1 MIIKKILNP
10 NTILAADEEQQEYV
24 FFGKGIGY
32 SRKIGQ
38 TVDDED
44 VNRVFIPVDNRQI
57 QEYLRLFDSIPAVYF
72 DITQKIIKKA
82 EELLNTKLN
91 TSIFFTLSDHLNFSI
106 ERHKNGLNILNRVYW
121 EIKNYYP
128 MEFSVGEYALKLL
141 KKELGQVLPQEEAAN
156 IAFHII
162 NAQNVD
168 SSTNKGMDY
177 AKLVG
182 GISDIV
188 KYELKIDFD
197 REYVHYQRF
206 ITHLKFFVERY
217 FEDKMI
223 TEDNSGL
230 FEQIAQLY
238 PRALTVAFKAKDYVE
253 ILNSNKITK
262 EEVAYLTIHINRL
275 MSNKKLNESD

>member
-1 MIIKKILNP
+1 MIIRKILNP
-10 NTILAADEEQQEYV
+10 NTILAIDDEQQEYV

-38 TVDDED
+38 TVADED

-72 DITQKIIKKA
+72 DITQQIIKKA
-82 EELLNTKLN
+82 EELLNTQLN

-128 MEFSVGEYALKLL
+128 IEFSVGEYALKLL
-141 KKELGQVLPQEEAAN
+141 KKELGEILPPEEAAN

-168 SSTNKGMDY
+168 SSTSKGMAY

-197 REYVHYQRF
+197 REDVHYQRF

-217 FEDKMI
+217 FEGKMI
-223 TEDNSGL
+223 TENDSGL
-230 FEQIAQLY
+230 FEQITQLY
-238 PRALTVAFKAKDYVE
+238 PKALTIAFNVKDYIE
-253 ILNSNKITK
+253 ILNNTKVTK
-262 EEVAYLTIHINRL
+262 EEVAYLTVHINRL
-275 MSNKKLNESD
+275 MSNKTIDE

>member
-1 MIIKKILNP
+1 MIIRKILNP
-10 NTILAADEEQQEYV
+10 NTILAIDDEQQEYV

-38 TVDDED
+38 TVADED

-72 DITQKIIKKA
+72 DITQQIIKKA
-82 EELLNTKLN
+82 EELLNTQLN

-106 ERHKNGLNILNRVYW
+106 DRHKNGLNILNRVYW

-128 MEFSVGEYALKLL
+128 IEFSVGEYALKLL
-141 KKELGQVLPQEEAAN
+141 KKELGEILPPEEAAN

-168 SSTNKGMDY
+168 SSTSKGMAY

-197 REYVHYQRF
+197 REDVHYQRF

-217 FEDKMI
+217 FEGKMI
-223 TEDNSGL
+223 TENDSGL

-238 PRALTVAFKAKDYVE
+238 PKALTIAFNVKDYIE
-253 ILNSNKITK
+253 ILNNTKVTK
-262 EEVAYLTIHINRL
+262 EEVAYLTVHINRL
-275 MSNKKLNESD
+275 MSNKTIDE

>member
-121 EIKNYYP
+121 EIK
-128 MEFSVGEYALKLL
+128 
-141 KKELGQVLPQEEAAN
+141 
-156 IAFHII
+156 II
-162 NAQNVD
+162 IQWNFQ
-168 SSTNKGMDY
+168 
-177 AKLVG
+177 
-182 GISDIV
+182 
-188 KYELKIDFD
+188 
-197 REYVHYQRF
+197 
-206 ITHLKFFVERY
+206 
-217 FEDKMI
+217 
-223 TEDNSGL
+223 
-230 FEQIAQLY
+230 
-238 PRALTVAFKAKDYVE
+238 
-253 ILNSNKITK
+253 
-262 EEVAYLTIHINRL
+262 
-275 MSNKKLNESD
+275 

>member
-10 NTILAADEEQQEYV
+10 NTILAADGDQKEFV

-44 VNRVFIPVDNRQI
+44 INRVFIPVDNRQV
-57 QEYLRLFDSIPAVYF
+57 QEYLRLFDSIPAIYF
-72 DITQKIIKKA
+72 DITQQIINKA
-82 EELLNTKLN
+82 EKLLDTKLN
-91 TSIFFTLSDHLNFSI
+91 TSLFFTLSDHLNFSI
-106 ERHKNGLNILNRVYW
+106 ERHKNGLNILNHVFW

-128 MEFSVGEYALKLL
+128 IEFSVGEYTLKLL
-141 KKELGQVLPQEEAAN
+141 KKEIGQVLPKEEAAN

-162 NAQNVD
+162 NAQNFT
-168 SSTNKGMDY
+168 SSTSKGMEY

-197 REYVHYQRF
+197 REDIHYQRF

-217 FEDKMI
+217 YEGKMI
-223 TEDNSGL
+223 VEDDSGL
-230 FEQIAQLY
+230 FDQIAKIY
-238 PRALTVAFKAKDYVE
+238 PKALIVSFKVKDYIE
-253 ILNSNKITK
+253 IINDVKVTK
-262 EEVAYLTIHINRL
+262 EEVAYLTVHINRL
-275 MSNKKLNESD
+275 MSNKKLNVR

>member
-10 NTILAADEEQQEYV
+10 NTILAADKDQKEYV

-44 VNRVFIPVDNRQI
+44 INRVFIPVDNRQI
-57 QEYLRLFDSIPAVYF
+57 QEYLRLFDSIPAIYF
-72 DITQKIIKKA
+72 DITQKIIKHA
-82 EELLNTKLN
+82 EELLNANLN
-91 TSIFFTLSDHLNFSI
+91 TSLFFTLSDHLNFSI
-106 ERHKNGLNILNRVYW
+106 ERHRNGLNILNRVFW

-128 MEFSVGEYALKLL
+128 IEFSVGEYALRLL

-162 NAQNVD
+162 NAQNVA
-168 SSTNKGMDY
+168 SATSKGMEY

-188 KYELKIDFD
+188 KYELKMDFD
-197 REYVHYQRF
+197 REDVHYQRF
-206 ITHLKFFVERY
+206 ITHLKFFAERY
-217 FEDKMI
+217 YEGKMI
-223 TEDNSGL
+223 TENDSGL

-238 PRALTVAFKAKDYVE
+238 PKALTVSFTVKDYIE
-253 ILNSNKITK
+253 ILNESKVTK
-262 EEVAYLTIHINRL
+262 EEVAYLTVHINRL
-275 MSNKKLNESD
+275 MSNKKLSEN

>member
-1 MIIKKILNP
+1 MIIRKILNP
-10 NTILAADEEQQEYV
+10 NTILAADEDQQEYV

-32 SRKIGQ
+32 SRRIGQ

-44 VNRVFIPVDNRQI
+44 INRVFIPVDNRQI
-57 QEYLRLFDSIPAVYF
+57 QEYLRLFDSIPAIYF
-72 DITQKIIKKA
+72 DITHQIIKKA
-82 EELLNTKLN
+82 EELLDTKLN
-91 TSIFFTLSDHLNFSI
+91 TSLFFTLSDHLNFSI
-106 ERHKNGLNILNRVYW
+106 ERHKNGLNILNRVFW

-128 MEFSVGEYALKLL
+128 MEFSLGEYALKLL

-162 NAQNVD
+162 NAQNIS
-168 SSTNKGMDY
+168 SSTSKGMEY

-197 REYVHYQRF
+197 REDIHYQRF

-217 FEDKMI
+217 YEGKMI
-223 TEDNSGL
+223 EEDDSGL

-238 PRALTVAFKAKDYVE
+238 PKALTVAFNVKDYIE
-253 ILNSNKITK
+253 ILNDVRVTK
-262 EEVAYLTIHINRL
+262 EEVAYLTVHINRL
-275 MSNKKLNESD
+275 MSNKKLDD

>member
-106 ERHKNGLNILNRVYW
+106 ERHKNGLNILNRVY
-121 EIKNYYP
+121 
-128 MEFSVGEYALKLL
+128 
-141 KKELGQVLPQEEAAN
+141 
-156 IAFHII
+156 
-162 NAQNVD
+162 
-168 SSTNKGMDY
+168 
-177 AKLVG
+177 
-182 GISDIV
+182 
-188 KYELKIDFD
+188 
-197 REYVHYQRF
+197 
-206 ITHLKFFVERY
+206 
-217 FEDKMI
+217 
-223 TEDNSGL
+223 
-230 FEQIAQLY
+230 
-238 PRALTVAFKAKDYVE
+238 
-253 ILNSNKITK
+253 
-262 EEVAYLTIHINRL
+262 
-275 MSNKKLNESD
+275 

>member
-10 NTILAADEEQQEYV
+10 NTILAADKDQKEYV

-44 VNRVFIPVDNRQI
+44 INRVFIPVDNRQI
-57 QEYLRLFDSIPAVYF
+57 QEYLRLFDSIPAIYF
-72 DITQKIIKKA
+72 DITQKIIKHA
-82 EELLNTKLN
+82 EELLNANLN
-91 TSIFFTLSDHLNFSI
+91 TSLFFTLSDHLNFSI
-106 ERHKNGLNILNRVYW
+106 ERHRNGLNILNRVFW

-128 MEFSVGEYALKLL
+128 IEFSVGEYALRLL

-162 NAQNVD
+162 NAQNVA
-168 SSTNKGMDY
+168 SATSKGMEY

-188 KYELKIDFD
+188 KYELKMDFD
-197 REYVHYQRF
+197 REDVHYRRF
-206 ITHLKFFVERY
+206 ITHLKFFAERY
-217 FEDKMI
+217 YEGKMI
-223 TEDNSGL
+223 TENDSGL

-238 PRALTVAFKAKDYVE
+238 PKALTVSFTVKDYIE
-253 ILNSNKITK
+253 ILNESKVTK
-262 EEVAYLTIHINRL
+262 EEVAYLTVHINRL
-275 MSNKKLNESD
+275 MSNKKLSEN

>member
-1 MIIKKILNP
+1 MIIRKILNP
-10 NTILAADEEQQEYV
+10 NTILAADEDQQEYV

-44 VNRVFIPVDNRQI
+44 IHRVFIPVDNRQI
-57 QEYLRLFDSIPAVYF
+57 QEYLRLFDSIPAIYF
-72 DITQKIIKKA
+72 DITQQIIKKA
-82 EELLNTKLN
+82 EELLDAKLN
-91 TSIFFTLSDHLNFSI
+91 TSLFFTLSDHLNFSI
-106 ERHKNGLNILNRVYW
+106 ERHKNGLNILNRVFW

-156 IAFHII
+156 VAFHII
-162 NAQNVD
+162 NAQNIA
-168 SSTNKGMDY
+168 SSTNKGIEY

-182 GISDIV
+182 SISDIV

-197 REYVHYQRF
+197 REDIHYQRF

-217 FEDKMI
+217 YEGKMI
-223 TEDNSGL
+223 EEDDSGL
-230 FEQIAQLY
+230 FDQIAQLY
-238 PRALTVAFKAKDYVE
+238 PKALTVAFNVKDYIE
-253 ILNSNKITK
+253 LLNNIKVTK
-262 EEVAYLTIHINRL
+262 EEVAYLTVHINRL
-275 MSNKKLNESD
+275 MSNKKLNDR